1 MTRPGYPLTPS
12 KVHIGYFGNFY
23 VNRGVEDLT
32 AALRGLSVAD
42 RARVQLHIFTD
53 EPETL
58 VLETIE
64 YGLSDV
70 ITVNPLL
77 GYTQYLNILTRF
89 DVLLITD
96 FFTPHYDPNPYLPS
110 KLSDYRGSGS
120 SIWAMYETG
129 SVLSTEETDFAT
141 RLGDAAGAAAVLREL
156 LTRAGQRGRW
166 RQVFGDATELHS
178 G

>member
-1 MTRPGYPLTPS
+1 LPPS

-23 VNRGVEDLT
+23 VNRGLEDLT
-32 AALRGLSVAD
+32 AALRGLSAAD
-42 RARVQLHIFTD
+42 RARVELHIFTD

-64 YGLSDV
+64 HGLSDV

-77 GYTQYLNILTRF
+77 GYTEYLNILTRI

-96 FFTPHYDPNPYLPS
+96 FSTPHYDPNPYLPS

-120 SIWAMYETG
+120 PIWSLYEPG
-129 SVLSTEETDFAT
+129 SVLSTEKTDYAT
-141 RLGDAAGAAAVLREL
+141 QLGDAAGVARVLREL
-156 LTRAGQRGRW
+156 LTKAGQRGRW
-166 RQVFGDATELHS
+166 RQVFGDAAELHS
-178 G
+178 S